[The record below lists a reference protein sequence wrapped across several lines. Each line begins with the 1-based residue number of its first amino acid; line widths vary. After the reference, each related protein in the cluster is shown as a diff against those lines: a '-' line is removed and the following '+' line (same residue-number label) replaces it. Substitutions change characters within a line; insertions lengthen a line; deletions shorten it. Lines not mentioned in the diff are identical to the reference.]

1 MTDLPVH
8 AERQG
13 NQSLTCNVIGLPV
26 SQGSLVARGF
36 GPGLRYQNDA
46 SLKLWRHMV
55 ISEVRAARPEGWNQ
69 RAAVSCTMTFRFP
82 RNKGHFNRH
91 GALLPSAPAYK
102 ATKPDLD
109 KCTRAVFDSIEQAG
123 LILNDSQIISVNASK
138 RWALAD
144 EGPGVLL
151 TIISTQECDVE
162 EPEKT

>member
-1 MTDLPVH
+1 MSELLVH
-8 AERQG
+8 PDCQG
-13 NQSLTCNVIGLPV
+13 NNAFTCNVIGLPV

-55 ISEVRAARPEGWNQ
+55 ISEIRDARPEGWNP

-91 GALLPSAPAYK
+91 GALLPSAPEHK
-102 ATKPDLD
+102 STKPDLD

-138 RWALAD
+138 RWAHGD
-144 EGPGVLL
+144 ESPGVLL
-151 TIISTQECDVE
+151 TVISTQGHGEAH
-162 EPEKT
+162 PAKT

>member
-1 MTDLPVH
+1 MSELLVH
-8 AERQG
+8 AECQG
-13 NQSLTCNVIGLPV
+13 NNAFTCNVIGLPV

-55 ISEVRAARPEGWNQ
+55 ISEVRDAKPEGWNP

-91 GALLPSAPAYK
+91 GALLPSAPAHK

-109 KCTRAVFDSIEQAG
+109 KCARAVFDSLEQAG
-123 LILNDSQIISVNASK
+123 LILNDSQIISVNAEK
-138 RWALAD
+138 RWALPD
-144 EGPGVLL
+144 ESPGVLL
-151 TIISTQECDVE
+151 TVISTQRHDEGQ
-162 EPEKT
+162 PAKA

>member
-109 KCTRAVFDSIEQAG
+109 KCARAVFDSLEQAG
-123 LILNDSQIISVNASK
+123 LILNDSQIIAVNASK
-138 RWALAD
+138 RWALPD

-151 TIISTQECDVE
+151 TVISTQECDAE
-162 EPEKT
+162 EPDKT

>member
-36 GPGLRYQNDA
+36 GPGLRYQKDA

-91 GALLPSAPAYK
+91 GSLLPSAPAYK
-102 ATKPDLD
+102 STKPDLD
-109 KCTRAVFDSIEQAG
+109 KCARAVFYSIDQAG

-162 EPEKT
+162 ELEKT

>member
-8 AERQG
+8 VERQG

-109 KCTRAVFDSIEQAG
+109 KCARAVFDSIEQAG

-151 TIISTQECDVE
+151 TIISTQESDVE
-162 EPEKT
+162 EPDKT

>member
-8 AERQG
+8 AEREG
-13 NQSLTCNVIGLPV
+13 NQSLTCNVVGLPV

-109 KCTRAVFDSIEQAG
+109 KCARAVFDSIEQAG

-138 RWALAD
+138 RWAMAD

-162 EPEKT
+162 EPAKT

>member
-1 MTDLPVH
+1 
-8 AERQG
+8 
-13 NQSLTCNVIGLPV
+13 
-26 SQGSLVARGF
+26 
-36 GPGLRYQNDA
+36 
-46 SLKLWRHMV
+46 
-55 ISEVRAARPEGWNQ
+55 
-69 RAAVSCTMTFRFP
+69 MTFRFP

-109 KCTRAVFDSIEQAG
+109 KCARAVFDSIEQAG

-151 TIISTQECDVE
+151 TIISTQEFDAE

>member
-1 MTDLPVH
+1 MSELLVH
-8 AERQG
+8 ADCQG
-13 NQSLTCNVIGLPV
+13 NSAFTCNVIGLPV

-55 ISEVRAARPEGWNQ
+55 ISEVRDAKPEGWNP
-69 RAAVSCTMTFRFP
+69 RAAVALTLTFRFP

-91 GALLPSAPAYK
+91 GVLLPSAPAYK

-109 KCTRAVFDSIEQAG
+109 KCARAVFDSLEQAG
-123 LILNDSQIISVNASK
+123 LILNDSQIIAVNASK

-144 EGPGVLL
+144 EAPGVLL
-151 TIISTQECDVE
+151 TVISTQGHGEDH
-162 EPEKT
+162 PAKT

>member
-109 KCTRAVFDSIEQAG
+109 KCARAVFDSIEQAG

-138 RWALAD
+138 RWTLAD

-151 TIISTQECDVE
+151 TIISTQECDAE
-162 EPEKT
+162 EPDKT

>member
-109 KCTRAVFDSIEQAG
+109 KCARAVFDSIEQAG

-151 TIISTQECDVE
+151 TIISTQEFDAE

>member
-1 MTDLPVH
+1 MSELLVH
-8 AERQG
+8 ADCQG
-13 NQSLTCNVIGLPV
+13 NSAFTCNVIGLPV

-55 ISEVRAARPEGWNQ
+55 ISEVRDAKPEGWNP
-69 RAAVSCTMTFRFP
+69 RAAVALTLTFRFP

-109 KCTRAVFDSIEQAG
+109 KCARAVFDSLEQAG
-123 LILNDSQIISVNASK
+123 LILNDSQIIAVNASK

-144 EGPGVLL
+144 EAPGVLL
-151 TIISTQECDVE
+151 TVISTQGHGEGH
-162 EPEKT
+162 PAKT

>member
-109 KCTRAVFDSIEQAG
+109 KCARAVFDSIEQAG

-151 TIISTQECDVE
+151 TIISTQECDAE

>member
-91 GALLPSAPAYK
+91 GALLPSAPTYK

-109 KCTRAVFDSIEQAG
+109 KCARAVFDSIEQAG

-151 TIISTQECDVE
+151 TIISTQECDEE
-162 EPEKT
+162 EPDKT